1 MIVAFPTNNQKTIN
15 EKIGFSKYILLI
27 DTDTGEKKLLDNP
40 VFEKASHLEK
50 VRDCGENGLETGKIL
65 PKILKEYNVQKFYGI
80 KFGEGLLDN
89 LEIYGI
95 EVAFTDKKEIE
106 ANL

>member
-15 EKIGFSKYILLI
+15 EKIGFSKYILI
-27 DTDTGEKKLLDNP
+27 INTDTKEKILLENP
-40 VFEKASHLEK
+40 VFEKASQLDK
-50 VRDCGENGLETGKIL
+50 VREYGENGLETGKIL
-65 PKILKEYNVQKFYGI
+65 PKLLKEYNVEKFYGI

-95 EVAFTDKKEIE
+95 EPVYTEKKEIE

>member
-27 DTDTGEKKLLDNP
+27 DTDTREKKLLDNP
-40 VFEKASHLEK
+40 VFEKASHLDR
-50 VRDCGENGLETGKIL
+50 VRNCGENGLETGKIL
-65 PKILKEYNVQKFYGI
+65 PQILKEYNVKKFYAV

-89 LEIYGI
+89 LEIYGV
-95 EVAFTDKKEIE
+95 EPVFTDKKEIE

>member
-95 EVAFTDKKEIE
+95 KPVYTDKKEIKF
-106 ANL
+106 NL

>member
-40 VFEKASHLEK
+40 IFENASHLEK
-50 VRDCGENGLETGKIL
+50 VRDCGKTGLKRE
-65 PKILKEYNVQKFYGI
+65 KFYLR
-80 KFGEGLLDN
+80 F
-89 LEIYGI
+89 
-95 EVAFTDKKEIE
+95 
-106 ANL
+106 